1 MPPGSGEH
9 AERWGRAMRKRI
21 VLWVL
26 ACMLLLSGCGASGET
41 SAALSDAQPEVQ
53 HETQTQQSAGENVL
67 TAQQA
72 QDASRQLVDEEILNA
87 YKRAEKV
94 CGWFELTPLPM
105 GTESRSVDGHTYW
118 RVDYPGVETMSDLRA
133 YLRSVFSP
141 DLTERLLATG
151 GDTPL
156 YLELDGA
163 LYVTAGGRE
172 RDRFKGSLTTQVE
185 QLDDTSYCVNA
196 TVDLLASDQST
207 VTGVE
212 CASFPYELVDGQWVF
227 TDFWLLY

>member
-1 MPPGSGEH
+1 
-9 AERWGRAMRKRI
+9 MRKRI
-21 VLWVL
+21 ILWGLMIML
-26 ACMLLLSGCGASGET
+26 ALSGCGASGT
-41 SAALSDAQPEVQ
+41 SGAQ
-53 HETQTQQSAGENVL
+53 TQTETARGEAGGTLAAEQVE
-67 TAQQA
+67 
-72 QDASRQLVDEEILNA
+72 DASRQLVDQEILNA
-87 YKRAEKV
+87 YQRAEKL
-94 CGWFELTPLPM
+94 CGWFELTPLPT
-105 GTESRSVDGHTYW
+105 GGESRTVDGHTYW
-118 RVDYPGVETMSDLRA
+118 RVEYPGVETMSDLQA

-141 DLTERLLATG
+141 ELTERLLATG

-172 RDRFKGSLTTQVE
+172 RDPRKGDLTTQVE

-196 TVDLLASDQST
+196 TVDLLASDETT

-212 CASFPYELVDGQWVF
+212 CASFPYELVDGEWVF

>member
-1 MPPGSGEH
+1 
-9 AERWGRAMRKRI
+9 MRKRI

-26 ACMLLLSGCGASGET
+26 ACMLLLSGCGASADTAASSAPQKAET
-41 SAALSDAQPEVQ
+41 EEAAPDR
-53 HETQTQQSAGENVL
+53 VL
-67 TAQQA
+67 TAEQVQGT
-72 QDASRQLVDEEILNA
+72 SRQLVDEEILNA

-105 GTESRSVDGHTYW
+105 GAESRDVDGRTYW
-118 RVDYPGVETMSDLRA
+118 RVDYPGMETMSDLRA

-141 DLTERLLATG
+141 ELTERLLATG

-163 LYVTAGGRE
+163 LYVTTGGRE
-172 RDRFKGSLTTQVE
+172 RDRLKGTLTTQVE

-196 TVDLLASDQST
+196 TVDLLSSDQTT

-212 CASFPYELVDGQWVF
+212 CASFPYELVEGQWVF

>member
-1 MPPGSGEH
+1 
-9 AERWGRAMRKRI
+9 MRKRI
-21 VLWVL
+21 VLWG
-26 ACMLLLSGCGASGET
+26 LLFAMALSGCGVSGT
-41 SAALSDAQPEVQ
+41 SGVQAQPETPQDDENRTLVMEQVQ
-53 HETQTQQSAGENVL
+53 DT
-67 TAQQA
+67 
-72 QDASRQLVDEEILNA
+72 SRQLVDEEILNA
-87 YKRAEKV
+87 YQRAEKM
-94 CGWFELTPLPM
+94 CSWFELTPLPI
-105 GTESRSVDGHTYW
+105 GGESRVVDGHTYW

-141 DLTERLLATG
+141 ELTDRLLATG

-156 YLELDGA
+156 YVELDSA

-172 RDRFKGSLTTQVE
+172 RDPLKGNLTTQVE
-185 QLDDTSYCVNA
+185 QVDNTSYCVNV
-196 TVDLLASDQST
+196 TVDLLAADETT